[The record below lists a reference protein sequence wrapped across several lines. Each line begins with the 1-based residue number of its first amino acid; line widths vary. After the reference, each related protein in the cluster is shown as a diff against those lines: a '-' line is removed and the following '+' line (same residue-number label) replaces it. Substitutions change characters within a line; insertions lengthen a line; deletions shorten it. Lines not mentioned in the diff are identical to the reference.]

1 MDLDDLKEKVKANSE
16 EKARERKRTHYKNN
30 RDEILKKRQ
39 IYHKENAKKVSQKK
53 TDYQQK
59 YHYKVNEQK
68 SDYYQRN
75 KKEITEK
82 RKIKEKETL
91 LNETEKCEFCGNLF
105 SEAGNLNKHI
115 HSVHGWDS
123 LMEHSRKKKLVDS
136 TIENLE
142 NDKEVEDDSDFKLDK
157 ANKN

>member
-1 MDLDDLKEKVKANSE
+1 MLNWSKKADTDLELCKCRFKFICISV
-16 EKARERKRTHYKNN
+16 
-30 RDEILKKRQ
+30 
-39 IYHKENAKKVSQKK
+39 
-53 TDYQQK
+53 
-59 YHYKVNEQK
+59 HYKVNQQK

-123 LMEHSRKKKLVDS
+123 LMEHSRKKKSVDS

-142 NDKEVEDDSDFKLDK
+142 KDKEVEDDSDFKLDK